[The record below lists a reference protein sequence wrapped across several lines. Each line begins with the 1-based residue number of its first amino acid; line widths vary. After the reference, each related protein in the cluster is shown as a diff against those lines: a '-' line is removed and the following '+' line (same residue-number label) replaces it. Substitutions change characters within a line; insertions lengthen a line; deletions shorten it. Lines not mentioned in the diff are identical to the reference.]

1 MCSTVTGDDLQEL
14 RLKRLEESVR
24 KTGRVRV
31 SFLNAEYFIWVVDKD
46 PQGPHE
52 IAYNSFVKLR
62 QHCDNV
68 FETTLLAQKFLKGRI
83 TQIAKVTNC
92 SCKQPVI
99 ENDSKDEDKISNQL
113 NLF

>member
-52 IAYNSFVKLR
+52 IA
-62 QHCDNV
+62 
-68 FETTLLAQKFLKGRI
+68 
-83 TQIAKVTNC
+83 
-92 SCKQPVI
+92 
-99 ENDSKDEDKISNQL
+99 
-113 NLF
+113 